1 MASEINRPIKVDRE
15 APGSGELGEVRYSL
29 LHPRVTPVERCLL
42 WISMVVLPLQNS
54 IPTVAGMSFS
64 FLLFAILF
72 AYIIVNRPR
81 ILGEILCQPVFI
93 AAYAFIGVA
102 LLLEFS
108 STLPRYQEVIRFAQM
123 IGGAGCV
130 AVLCRDR
137 SGLTAGLYG
146 CIGTALWVAIVLYF
160 TSYGILQ
167 GMGPTRDFH
176 EASHLRGEVEVGIK
190 ANLNGLAFICAQGAI
205 VAFALSLSDRLKHF
219 RVVLLGI
226 GIFCLVAAF
235 LPMSRGAAVISAVSI
250 AAILHAYGVK
260 QGKALIFA
268 CILGLSLYVVVPEAV
283 WSRMVFSTEV
293 REGGKMEGRAYI
305 YTTALNRLPEY
316 FVSGVGA
323 GNFFGPWGFEKGF
336 FRSEG
341 TKVLGAHNAF
351 LQVTLFWGVLGLS
364 MFIWMLWLIY
374 RLIPL
379 RCGRDALSLAL
390 LGIIISHGL
399 VLLESH
405 QFWDKW
411 FSFGIGMLIGARRWI
426 WPTGLVS
433 AIEVTQSSWNE
444 KIK

>member
-1 MASEINRPIKVDRE
+1 
-15 APGSGELGEVRYSL
+15 
-29 LHPRVTPVERCLL
+29 
-42 WISMVVLPLQNS
+42 MVVLPLQHT

-81 ILGEILCQPVFI
+81 TLGEILCQPVFI

-123 IGGAGCV
+123 IGGAVCV

-146 CIGTALWVAIVLYF
+146 YIGTALWVAIVLYF
-160 TSYGILQ
+160 TSYGMLQ

-176 EASHLRGEVEVGIK
+176 EASNLRGEVEVGMK

-205 VAFALSLSDRLKHF
+205 VAFALSLSDRFKHF
-219 RVVLLGI
+219 RVILLGV
-226 GIFCLVAAF
+226 GAFCLVAAF

-250 AAILHAYGVK
+250 ATILHVYGVK

-268 CILGLSLYVVVPEAV
+268 CILGLSIYVVVPEAV
-283 WSRMVFSTEV
+283 WSRMAFSTEAG
-293 REGGKMEGRAYI
+293 EGGKMEGRAYI

-316 FVSGVGA
+316 FMSGVGA

-336 FRSEG
+336 FRAQG
-341 TKVLGAHNAF
+341 TKVLGAHNTI
-351 LQVTLFWGVLGLS
+351 LQITLFWGVIGLS
-364 MFIWMLWLIY
+364 MFLWMLWLIY
-374 RLIPL
+374 RLIPSG
-379 RCGRDALSLAL
+379 CGRDALSLAL
-390 LGIIISHGL
+390 LGIIISLGL
-399 VLLESH
+399 MLLESH

-411 FSFGIGMLIGARRWI
+411 FSFGMGMLIGARRWI
-426 WPTGLVS
+426 WPTGFVS
-433 AIEVTQSSWNE
+433 AIRGNPEFLERES
-444 KIK
+444 KISI